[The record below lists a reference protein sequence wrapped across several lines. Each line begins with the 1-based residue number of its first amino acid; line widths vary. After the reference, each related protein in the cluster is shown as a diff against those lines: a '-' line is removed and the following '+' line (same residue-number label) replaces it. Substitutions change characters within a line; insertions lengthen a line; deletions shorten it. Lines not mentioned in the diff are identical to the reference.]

1 LALKA
6 QTDVILFLLE
16 ENLVELVLGA
26 IYENGRF
33 KEPDTGIAFVV
44 DVEGAIEIESQIER
58 FKDESENADKPPGV
72 FLAPNALIT

>member
-1 LALKA
+1 M
-6 QTDVILFLLE
+6 ILFLLE

-58 FKDESENADKPPGV
+58 FKDEPENADKPPGV